1 MELFKPVSI
10 STIEEEKYMKFPV
23 VAAVAILQMLVA
35 GSVLQAQEKPVH
47 VVAPSQYTIAPLPGV
62 TTKVIEDGKT
72 LSVSSTDA
80 AATIVLDLGWLKV
93 APQKAYHATYK
104 LRAQELASPA
114 SARIMIREHEAQG
127 QRPIQPYHNESV
139 RYREVK
145 PTQKDW
151 LTRRQGLI
159 TGEKTTVLSGSII
172 ISQLKGE
179 LHLSATELFET
190 VATAATPTSPEQAMA
205 DSKKALEEVR
215 AQAATRKPLT
225 PRPLVFSRTQMKY
238 GLEKNYYH
246 EWNDRPLL
254 VSRDYRTPHPYVT
267 SPTSYKR
274 ILEEVVNYD
283 IDGLAFF
290 PETKGRMEMFDVH
303 EKSGVA
309 GVGLLPEFVN
319 AFTPDHVEVKT
330 EIVRRALKSPN
341 TPRINGKVLI
351 TSYAAESITPAEWKT
366 ILDTI
371 RSKVGDTFVFLPSL
385 TNVTKLRPA
394 YMAGQP
400 ITRAAIE
407 VEKAYLREYLDVCDG
422 IYFNYPPALR
432 NKDRSF
438 DGEFYRD
445 VFIPMF
451 KSVLSEPKYQNKY
464 LGLSSYRSH
473 MSPERGNTLHEDG
486 TRTLRRSF
494 EAAMDARP
502 DVILLPEWDEVN
514 ENTSFRPTLHGGT
527 TSMRILRYYMSKIK
541 SKAPTPVPGDDV
553 TVPNLIFSARKA
565 AVVGENLVFELLNL
579 PDSATPGRYTVELTL
594 ADENGKVVKK
604 FEPVAFD
611 SNQLQEHRLTL
622 ATETIPNVRALVP
635 SLTVRGYKGRDQVLD
650 AGLQH
655 VQLRATWNWDHLFVK
670 QPLRDLIKP
679 VDVKFAW
686 EGTPRNAQPM
696 LLTASVKSP
705 DNLALVEVLGDDDEV
720 YAFDPTDEFWRADAT
735 RELFLVEYRSGND
748 QEIKGSLS
756 LKNGTAKWL
765 TNGSVLHQ
773 EKAETE
779 IAGNRVQ
786 LSSPVSAHLRWI
798 YLAVPKADL
807 DKAQLDFDF
816 DKAKFSVTLREVL
829 AKKIFA
835 QAGENGLHLS
845 VRPYRRQIDM
855 PRPLNSKEAAFTIP
869 VWPEVSSE
877 QFHLRLTTTEGK
889 QFRSKPLVVPG
900 TASTGLK
907 TLRVYSDAQKR
918 GVDVQV
924 AADRIPNLTYDFEP
938 EHGAVV
944 LTDAGQPFWATLG
957 GYSNTTTGRGT
968 ANGLLRGQ
976 LPANAP
982 RTAPE
987 WETVDGRTALKFNGK
1002 STYLELPREAL
1013 PWRGA
1018 FTMSFD
1024 IKPASEKDQVLV
1036 ANRVVNSLKGLL
1048 LEIKGGKL
1056 MASFP
1061 DADWKA
1067 NRFATE
1073 LAIPAGQW
1081 STVKVRYDFENMVL
1095 SVNGKSQAFPLTLP
1109 ASSIGFTLF
1118 GEGWKGNWFEGHLSN
1133 LQIVHNV
1140 E

>member
-1 MELFKPVSI
+1 MKLKVGILAFCLALGLLH
-10 STIEEEKYMKFPV
+10 ST
-23 VAAVAILQMLVA
+23 
-35 GSVLQAQEKPVH
+35 QAQEKPVH
-47 VVAPSQYTIAPLPGV
+47 TVAPSQYTIAPVAGV
-62 TTKVIEDGKT
+62 TIKVIEDGKA

-80 AATIVLDLGWLKV
+80 AAIIVLDLGWITV

-104 LRAQELASPA
+104 LRAQELAAPA
-114 SARIMIREHEAQG
+114 SVRIMIREHEAQG

-139 RYREVK
+139 RYRELK

-159 TGEKTTVLSGSII
+159 TGEKTTVLSGSIV

-179 LHLSATELFET
+179 LHVSATELFET
-190 VATAATPTSPEQAMA
+190 VATAAVPVTPELAMA
-205 DSKKALEEVR
+205 DSKKALDEVR
-215 AQAATRKPLT
+215 AQANSRKPLT

-254 VSRDYRTPHPYVT
+254 VSRDYRVPHPYVT

-303 EKSGVA
+303 AQSGVA
-309 GVGLLPEFVN
+309 GVGLLPEFVD

-341 TPRINGKVLI
+341 APRINGKVLI
-351 TSYAAESITPAEWKT
+351 TSYNAQALKPAEWKD
-366 ILDTI
+366 ILDRI
-371 RSKVGDTFVFLPSL
+371 RAQVGDTFVFLPAL
-385 TNVTKLRPA
+385 TNVTKLRSA
-394 YMAGQP
+394 YLAGQP
-400 ITRAAIE
+400 ITRVAIE

-445 VFIPMF
+445 IFIPMF

-502 DVILLPEWDEVN
+502 DVIVLPEWDEVN
-514 ENTSFRPTLHGGT
+514 ENTSFRPTLYGGT

-565 AVVGENLVFELLNL
+565 AVIGENLVFELLNV

-604 FEPVAFD
+604 FEPVSFD
-611 SNQLQEHRLTL
+611 SNQLQEQRLTL
-622 ATETIPNVRALVP
+622 ASETIPGVRALVP
-635 SLTVRGYKGRDQVLD
+635 SLAVRGYNGRDQVLD
-650 AGLQH
+650 AGLHH
-655 VQLRATWNWDHLFVK
+655 VQLRATWNWDHLYVK
-670 QPLRDLIKP
+670 QPLRDVLRLSE
-679 VDVKFAW
+679 VKFAW
-686 EGTPRNAQPM
+686 EGTPRNGQP
-696 LLTASVKSP
+696 LTLTASVRSP
-705 DNLALVEVLGDDDEV
+705 ENLALVEVLGDDDEV
-720 YAFDPTDEFWRADAT
+720 YAFDPTDEFWRADNT
-735 RELFLVEYRSGND
+735 RELFMVQYRSVND
-748 QEIKGSLS
+748 QEIKGSLT
-756 LKNGTAKWL
+756 LKNATAHWL
-765 TNGSVLHQ
+765 TNGTPLHQ

-779 IAGNRVQ
+779 IQGNRVQ
-786 LSSPVSAHLRWI
+786 LNSPVSAHLRWI

-816 DKAKFSVTLREVL
+816 DKAKFSVTLRDVL
-829 AKKIFA
+829 AKKIIA
-835 QAGENGLHLS
+835 RGGENGLHLS
-845 VRPYRRQIDM
+845 VQPYRRQIDL
-855 PRPLNSKEAAFTIP
+855 PRPLNKKEATFSIP
-869 VWPEVSSE
+869 VWPEISSE
-877 QFHLRLTTTEGK
+877 QFHLRLTTNDGK
-889 QFRSKPLVVPG
+889 QFRSRPLLVPSG
-900 TASTGLK
+900 TPAASK

-924 AADRIPNLTYDFEP
+924 NTDRIPNLTYDFTP
-938 EHGAVV
+938 EHGAVL
-944 LTDAGQPFWATLG
+944 LTNAGQPFWATLG
-957 GYSNTTTGRGT
+957 GYSNATTGRGT
-968 ANGLLRGQ
+968 VNGLLRGQ
-976 LPANAP
+976 IPANAE

-987 WETVDGRTALKFNGK
+987 WETVDGQTALKFNGK

-1018 FTMSFD
+1018 FTMSFE
-1024 IKPASEKDQVLV
+1024 IKPASAKDQVLLV
-1036 ANRVVNSLKGLL
+1036 NRVVGSLKGLQ
-1048 LEIKGGKL
+1048 LEIKDGKL
-1056 MASFP
+1056 MATFP
-1061 DADWKA
+1061 DAEWKG

-1073 LAIPAGQW
+1073 LAIPANQW
-1081 STVKVRYDFENMVL
+1081 SAVTVRYDFENLVL

-1118 GEGWKGNWFEGHLSN
+1118 GEGWKGNWFEGHLRN
-1133 LQIVHNV
+1133 LRIVHNA

>member
-1 MELFKPVSI
+1 M
-10 STIEEEKYMKFPV
+10 KYKFSFI
-23 VAAVAILQMLVA
+23 AVLLATSILQFA
-35 GSVLQAQEKPVH
+35 QAQEKPVH
-47 VVAPSQYTIAPLPGV
+47 TVAPSQYTVAPLPGV

-104 LRAQELASPA
+104 LRAQELAAPA
-114 SARIMIREHEAQG
+114 NVRIMIREHEAQG

-179 LHLSATELFET
+179 VHLSATELFET
-190 VATAATPTSPEQAMA
+190 VATAAVSPGQAMA
-205 DSKKALEEVR
+205 DSKKALDEVR
-215 AQAATRKPLT
+215 AQANSRKPLT

-254 VSRDYRTPHPYVT
+254 VSRDYRISHPYVT

-309 GVGLLPEFVN
+309 GVGLLPEFVG
-319 AFTPDHVEVKT
+319 AFTPDHIEVKT

-351 TSYAAESITPAEWKT
+351 TSYGAESLKPAEWKD
-366 ILDTI
+366 ILNHI
-371 RSKVGDTFVFLPSL
+371 RAQVGDTFLFLPAL

-394 YMAGQP
+394 YLAGQP

-407 VEKAYLREYLDVCDG
+407 VEKAFLREYLDVCDG

-445 VFIPMF
+445 IFIPMF

-464 LGLSSYRSH
+464 LGLSAYRSH

-486 TRTLRRSF
+486 TRSLRRSF
-494 EAAMDARP
+494 EAAMDAQP

-565 AVVGENLVFELLNL
+565 AVIGENLVFELLNV

-604 FEPVAFD
+604 FEPVSFA
-611 SNQLQEHRLTL
+611 SNQLQEQRLTL
-622 ATETIPNVRALVP
+622 ATETIPDVRALVP
-635 SLTVRGYKGRDQVLD
+635 SLVVRGYNGRDQVLD

-655 VQLRATWNWDHLFVK
+655 VQLRATWNWDHLYIK
-670 QPLRDLIKP
+670 QPLRDVLKP
-679 VDVKFAW
+679 VDVEFAW
-686 EGTPRNAQPM
+686 KGLARTGQPSM
-696 LLTASVKSP
+696 LTASVKSP

-720 YAFDPTDEFWRADAT
+720 YAFDPTDEFWRADST
-735 RELFLVEYRSGND
+735 RELFLVEYRSVND
-748 QEIKGSLS
+748 QEIKGSLT
-756 LKNGTAKWL
+756 LKNATAHWL
-765 TNGSVLHQ
+765 TNGTPLHQ

-779 IAGNRVQ
+779 IEGNRVQ
-786 LSSPVSAHLRWI
+786 LNSPVSAHLRWI

-807 DKAQLDFDF
+807 DKAELDFNF
-816 DKAKFSVTLREVL
+816 DKAKFSVTLRDVL
-829 AKKIFA
+829 AKKIIA
-835 QAGENGLHLS
+835 RGGENGLHLS
-845 VRPYRRQIDM
+845 VRPYHRQIDM
-855 PRPLNSKEAAFTIP
+855 PRPLNKKETTFSIP
-869 VWPEVSSE
+869 VWPEISSE
-877 QFHLRLTTTEGK
+877 QFHLRLTTTDGK
-889 QFRSKPLVVPG
+889 QFRSKPLVVPVMG
-900 TASTGLK
+900 RVGVK
-907 TLRVYSDAQKR
+907 PLRVYSDVQKR
-918 GVDVQV
+918 GVDVPV
-924 AADRIPNLTYDFEP
+924 SMDRIPDLTYDFTP
-938 EHGAVV
+938 EHGAVL
-944 LTDAGQPFWATLG
+944 LTNAGQPFWATLG

-968 ANGLLRGQ
+968 VNGLLRGQ
-976 LPANAP
+976 IPADVE

-987 WETVDGRTALKFNGK
+987 WETVDGQIALKFDGK

-1024 IKPASEKDQVLV
+1024 IKPATAKDQVLV
-1036 ANRVVNSLKGLL
+1036 VNRVVGSLKGLE
-1048 LEIKGGKL
+1048 LEIKDGKL
-1056 MASFP
+1056 LATFP
-1061 DADWKA
+1061 DADWKG

-1073 LAIPAGQW
+1073 LAVPANQW
-1081 STVKVRYDFENMVL
+1081 SAVKVRYDFENMVL

-1109 ASSIGFTLF
+1109 ASSLGFTLF
-1118 GEGWKGNWFEGHLSN
+1118 GEGWKGNWFEGHLRN
-1133 LQIVHNV
+1133 LRIVHNA